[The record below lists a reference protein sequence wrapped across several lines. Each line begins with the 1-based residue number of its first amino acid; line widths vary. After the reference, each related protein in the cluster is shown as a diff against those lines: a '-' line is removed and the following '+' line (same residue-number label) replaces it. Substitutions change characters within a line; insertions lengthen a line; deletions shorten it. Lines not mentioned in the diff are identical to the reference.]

1 MLTLDLLATFA
12 FALVGA
18 RVAADKGLDY
28 GGVAFIAAVAS
39 LSGGTLRNVFLGIR
53 PVWIIDP
60 WIVLSVI
67 AAVLL
72 TLVFRRVTHIGK
84 TLLIMDTFGLAVAA
98 MSGKE
103 ILIREPLLQPLLIHI
118 PLQSQVLFMMIG
130 TCHHRMS
137 SIRCVNGNE
146 EMHGHQMQQ
155 FAQVERSTLEQVQQ
169 QQGSWRAST
178 GPLLRTPRSA
188 PGTSASAVATR
199 PPQMASRTTPI
210 RTTPST
216 FGQFGLF
223 SPSSIFWICTESSK
237 WDCNSPVLPSKVQI
251 RAPSHHNALLYE
263 GRFALMGYMRFICES
278 TLGDWVNTL
287 PQYSFRPN
295 LKELTC
301 KNVLELSLQR

>member
-98 MSGKE
+98 MSGTQLAYE
-103 ILIREPLLQPLLIHI
+103 MDVVWFGAIFLGVITAVTGGLVRD
-118 PLQSQVLFMMIG
+118 VL
-130 TCHHRMS
+130 C
-137 SIRCVNGNE
+137 
-146 EMHGHQMQQ
+146 Q
-155 FAQVERSTLEQVQQ
+155 
-169 QQGSWRAST
+169 
-178 GPLLRTPRSA
+178 
-188 PGTSASAVATR
+188 
-199 PPQMASRTTPI
+199 
-210 RTTPST
+210 
-216 FGQFGLF
+216 
-223 SPSSIFWICTESSK
+223 
-237 WDCNSPVLPSKVQI
+237 
-251 RAPSHHNALLYE
+251 
-263 GRFALMGYMRFICES
+263 
-278 TLGDWVNTL
+278 
-287 PQYSFRPN
+287 
-295 LKELTC
+295 
-301 KNVLELSLQR
+301 